1 MQKDIVS
8 VVIPVHNAEKYIND
22 TVNSVLNQ
30 TYDAWEM
37 ILVENASDDSTVH
50 ILEEIKSRDSRIR
63 IMDLKDAVG
72 AAAARNMGVTAAT
85 GRFIAFLDAD
95 DIWHPEKLEKEVA
108 FIKEKEAAF
117 VFTGYEF
124 ANEKAKPSGKIVKV
138 PESLSH
144 IQAMKNTTIFTS
156 TVMFDT
162 TRIDKEKIRMPQIKS
177 EDTALWWNIL
187 REGYLAYGLNE
198 NLVLYRRPGKSL
210 SSNKIEAIKR
220 IWYLYRKWEKLNV
233 FTSSWYFVHW
243 AFRAVLRR
251 I

>member
-30 TYDAWEM
+30 TYDAWEL
-37 ILVENASDDSTVH
+37 ILVENASDDSTVR
-50 ILEEIKSRDSRIR
+50 ILEEIKKRDPRIR

-72 AAAARNMGVTAAT
+72 AAAARNMGVSAAT
-85 GRFIAFLDAD
+85 GRYIAFLDAD

-108 FIKEKEAAF
+108 FINEKEAAF

-162 TRIDKEKIRMPQIKS
+162 TRIDREKIRMPQIKS

-233 FTSSWYFVHW
+233 FTSSWYFMNW